1 AEPLC
6 TSSPMR
12 FLICKNMIE
21 VVKENDFIIFKNVA
35 PAFDYDVALKAVK
48 IEGFENWLEHLRQKN
63 WWDKSL
69 EADFIRLYNEWR

>member
-1 AEPLC
+1 
-6 TSSPMR
+6 MR

-21 VVKENDFIIFKNVA
+21 VVKENDFIIFKKVA

-48 IEGFENWLEHLRQKN
+48 IEGLENWLEHLRQKN